1 MSDTTTPPAGDDD
14 FASLFEQSQ
23 KTAPHKRLKVGDSVS
38 GKLLHFGAE
47 FAFLDVGGKGEAI
60 INIAEL
66 LDGDGQRTVKE
77 GDVIEGRVTSTR
89 DSALVVSRVLQKGKD
104 ARAHL
109 EQAKEMG
116 LPVEG
121 TVKSVIKGGLEIDV
135 AGVRAFCPA
144 SQMELRF
151 VEDLSVFVGLK
162 FPFLIIEFKEGGRN
176 ILVSRRALLE
186 EENEKRADE
195 TRKTLVV
202 GAVFMGRVTSLR
214 EFGAFVDI
222 GGIDG
227 LLHVSE
233 IGHSRTARAADVL
246 KLGQEVEVQVK
257 KIEGDKLSLSMKSL
271 AGDPWKNAATL
282 FPVGSKHNGH
292 VSRIQPFGAFIEL
305 SPGIDGLLHVSNLGD
320 PRIRD
325 PRQVLQEGQEV
336 TVTVVTFDPTQKRIG
351 LALGELAPGEE
362 APGVGAVII
371 GKVERVEPYGVF
383 VRIPGPLTAGKPPR
397 GLVPLEELGPTKGDL
412 KREFPIGSELKVV
425 VLDNDAQGRIRL
437 SHKGATESEERA
449 EASAYMKEGGK
460 TGGLGG
466 GSFGA
471 TFADLFKK
479 KGKTQ

>member
-1 MSDTTTPPAGDDD
+1 MSDTTTTPEGADD
-14 FASLFEQSQ
+14 FASMFEQSQ
-23 KTAPHKRLKVGDSVS
+23 KNTPHKRLKVGDSVK

-47 FAFLDVGGKGEAI
+47 WAFLDVGGKGEAMI
-60 INIAEL
+60 SIAEL
-66 LDGDGQRTVKE
+66 LDGEGQRTVKE
-77 GDVIEGRVTSTR
+77 GDLIEGRVTSTQ
-89 DSALVVSRVLQKGKD
+89 DSALIVSRVLQKGKD
-104 ARAHL
+104 ARDHL
-109 EQAKEMG
+109 EQAKELG

-121 TVKSVIKGGLEIDV
+121 LVKGLIKGGLEIDV

-144 SQMELRF
+144 SQMELRY

-162 FPFLIIEFKEGGRN
+162 FPFVIIEFKEGGRN

-186 EENEKRADE
+186 EEQEKRADE
-195 TRKTLVV
+195 TRKTLAV
-202 GAVFMGRVTSLR
+202 GAIFTGRVTSVR
-214 EFGAFVDI
+214 DFGAFVDI

-271 AGDPWKNAATL
+271 AGDPWKNAAVL
-282 FPVGSKHNGH
+282 FPVGTKHQGI
-292 VSRIQPFGAFIEL
+292 VSRIQPFGAFVEL
-305 SPGIDGLLHVSNLGD
+305 APGVDGLLHVSNLGD

-362 APGVGAVII
+362 APGVGAII
-371 GKVERVEPYGVF
+371 VGKVERIEPYGVF

-412 KREFPIGSELKVV
+412 KREFPIGSDLKVV
-425 VLDNDAQGRIRL
+425 VLDPDSQGRLRL
-437 SHKGATESEERA
+437 SHKGATETEERA
-449 EASAYMKEGGK
+449 EASEYMKSTGK
-460 TGGLGG
+460 TGSAG
-466 GSFGA
+466 GSFGT
-471 TFADLFKK
+471 TFADLL
-479 KGKTQ
+479 KGKK